1 MNSNAV
7 VNSKPNRGIL
17 VAGSIGSLV
26 DWYNFFVALTAA
38 AIVFPAIFFP
48 STVSVA
54 VATAVSVA
62 TVGITY
68 ASRLVGAVLF
78 GHFGDKIGRRSTL
91 FATLLLGVISALG
104 IGLTPGY
111 ASLGYVSLALIIIFR
126 LLYGIGLGGEFGAAT
141 TWVGEHANDI
151 KHRTLWSMMPMQMS
165 LVGASMAVATF
176 ATLLGYTSHSFFI
189 TEGWRYAFYI
199 TAAMAAIGLI
209 IRYYFSESPLFEK
222 KQQAKEI
229 EKVPLIPL
237 FKHNWKK
244 IMLYGFSFLIAIATV
259 TIILIPYTEIK
270 MEAAAVHSGMAS
282 FVALYYLALALLLS
296 VIPSTLS
303 YLVSDRIG
311 RVNSLLIANVGTGVF
326 VFPFLFIINGTTS
339 LPLMALVV
347 MVLYSFSTSGNG
359 GIPMLLL
366 ESFDTKYRVSGMG
379 ITYQM
384 SAVYAGIVTGII
396 VPAVVVAYGG
406 YANAGVG
413 MASILLGLSI
423 VGTIVALVMR
433 KGSTKSFKRDL
444 NKDED
449 ALPAPSSGN

>member
-7 VNSKPNRGIL
+7 ANSAPKRGIL
-17 VAGSIGSLV
+17 IAGSIGSLV

-48 STVSVA
+48 TSVSPI

-111 ASLGYVSLALIIIFR
+111 SSFGYAALGLIIFFR

-141 TWVGEHANDI
+141 TWIGEHANDI

-165 LVGASMAVATF
+165 LVGASMAVMTF
-176 ATLLGYTSHSFFI
+176 ATLLGYTSHSFFV
-189 TEGWRYAFYI
+189 TTGWRYAFYI
-199 TAAMAAIGLI
+199 TAAMAAIGLV
-209 IRYYFSESPLFEK
+209 IRYYFSESPLFERQKAK
-222 KQQAKEI
+222 KI

-237 FKHNWKK
+237 FKYNWKN
-244 IMLYGFSFLIAIATV
+244 IMLYGLSFLIAIATV

-270 MEAAAVHSGMAS
+270 MEAAAVHSGMGA
-282 FVALYYLALALLLS
+282 FVALFYLALALLLS

-303 YLVSDRIG
+303 YLVSDKIG
-311 RVNSLLIANVGTGVF
+311 RVNALLIANVGTGIF
-326 VFPFLFIINGTTS
+326 VFPFLFVINGTTS

-384 SAVYAGIVTGII
+384 SAVYAGIVTGIV

-413 MASILLGLSI
+413 MASILL
-423 VGTIVALVMR
+423 ALCILGAITAVVIKATSM
-433 KGSTKSFKRDL
+433 KSFKRDL
-444 NKDED
+444 NKDEE
-449 ALPAPSSGN
+449 ALPAASSGN